1 MFYVDRF
8 NDTVGIGNKDAVVA
22 AKKAYDEALL
32 KYMLDNKDKVF
43 VINDGDA
50 FHTHNGAACLVRK
63 DMPMDT
69 YECNKSYG
77 RIVAWRDTDGGHRYP
92 TFRMVH
98 LDFCNVEKWG
108 DGGCKQVPAVVVSM
122 GEYDGYSLLKVA
134 SSEDFGGYVEDNS
147 KLDKFVYDSLFEDM
161 AEFNGRN
168 YLLMLDDYLNNER
181 PWKDEEGYYVQKER
195 MSPELQEAKW
205 ANLGWRPFAG
215 ED

>member
-50 FHTHNGAACLVRK
+50 FHTHNGAACLAYK

-69 YECNKSYG
+69 YECKKSYG

-98 LDFCNVEKWG
+98 LHFTRREDWCN
-108 DGGCKQVPAVVVSM
+108 GGRLVPCVAVTM
-122 GEYDGYSLLKVA
+122 GEYDGYNLLGIA
-134 SSEDFGGYVEDNS
+134 ENEDFGGFVEDNS
-147 KLDKFVYDSLFEDM
+147 KLDKFVYDSLFVDM
-161 AEFNGRN
+161 PELNGQHYIISSEGYREN
-168 YLLMLDDYLNNER
+168 SER
-181 PWKDEEGYYVQKER
+181 PWMGNER
-195 MSPELQEAKW
+195 NYIPKKRMTPVEQECKW
-205 ANLGWRPFAG
+205 KNIGWKPFAG